1 MEPKLVD
8 ERVWTE
14 PELLVFGNIAALT
27 LGRNKDLGTG
37 DAFTFQ
43 NQTTRLSG

>member
-1 MEPKLVD
+1 MNDTKKTWNDPAL
-8 ERVWTE
+8 T
-14 PELLVFGNIAALT
+14 VFGDVQTLT
-27 LGRNKDLGTG
+27 LANNKNFGTG